1 MRRRWFTIRPRLAG
15 LGFVFLLVSSSVQAG
30 ITKTDGKDPDLV
42 PPAADGR
49 LALLVETHNR
59 AQVAARVEALGGR
72 VTYLFENLDALAVLV
87 PPQQI
92 DALLKME
99 GVNNVVRQRLV
110 HRAVVAPHFP
120 ASSRL
125 SLPREMEGKEFLPL
139 PGGMAERRIETIPV
153 SELEQH
159 VRGTGTSSF
168 LGYDILTGAAQS
180 WKAAGFGEGTIVA
193 VLDTGIYPD
202 HPLLTGS
209 VIGGENLVPAEE
221 EQAID
226 ADEDG
231 NPDGLSFDWD
241 AIENNPHG
249 TFVSGLIAGHA
260 DLILEESD
268 PLAVSVAFHSP
279 ESIELT
285 GTGTANLHL
294 MGTAPGADLY
304 AMKVFPFDGGGAPDA
319 RIAEAIDR
327 LITMKRNQELDTDV
341 INMSLGG
348 PVLYDGWNP
357 LDLIVN
363 VATANGITT
372 VSAASNEGPA
382 LTSVGSPGSAMTSVT
397 AGGAIDPLHIR
408 VAAEVLFGLDPGLGS
423 FVYPEDRIQVVDF
436 SSRGLTGD
444 GRVKPDLIAS
454 ALLVFSST
462 IADENEDGLGDTPS
476 FGFSAG
482 TSFSTPTIAGAAALV
497 HAFAETKGQFASAP
511 YVGNALVKAAI
522 PIADYEVT
530 SQREQGRGFVHIPAA
545 FDNISAGDVWNAGLP
560 EPEHRAM
567 AEISL
572 NGGSG
577 HGETPE
583 LAAGET
589 FNFLIQIPDGVASL
603 IFDVPAVQFSGGE
616 QNPFLGDNLVVTIH
630 SAKRG
635 GAGDYVYEEELQ
647 EPVHG
652 IVYRHPEPGTVRVT
666 MLGGFTNYG
675 KVSGTIEVR
684 ANFEQFVPDQ
694 VFEGVLTRDE
704 VAEHSINVPEHT
716 PGLLVALSWHH
727 DWTVWPTFDLDLFA
741 ENSEGGAAAASI
753 DSPELLFV
761 DDPVGGKWTF
771 HVADIGT
778 VLRSEP
784 YTLAVK
790 FLHIPADREDREF
803 DGDPPPAILGIQP
816 NPFAPQTEIRF
827 DVPSPERME
836 IKVFDVAGRLV
847 RTLASGVMESGE
859 HRVLWNGETDRGGSA
874 AAGVYFVRL
883 ESPHGIQTEKVMR
896 IE

>member
-1 MRRRWFTIRPRLAG
+1 MRRRWFALSPRLAG
-15 LGFVFLLVSSSVQAG
+15 LGLVILLVSSAAQAG
-30 ITKTDGKDPDLV
+30 ITKTERKDPALV

-49 LALLVETHNR
+49 LPLLVETHNR
-59 AQVAARVEALGGR
+59 ALIAARVEALGGR
-72 VTYLFENLDALAVLV
+72 VTYVFENLDALAVLL
-87 PPQQI
+87 PPHQV
-92 DALLKME
+92 DALLKSE

-120 ASSRL
+120 VSSRL
-125 SLPREMEGKEFLPL
+125 SMPREMQGKEFVPL

-153 SELEQH
+153 SELPQH
-159 VRGTGTSSF
+159 VRGSGTSSF
-168 LGYDILTGAAQS
+168 LGYDVLTGAAQS
-180 WKAAGFGEGTIVA
+180 WEAAGYGEGTIVA

-202 HPLLTGS
+202 HPLITGS
-209 VIGGENLVPAEE
+209 VIGGENFVPAEE

-226 ADEDG
+226 HDEDG
-231 NPDGLSFDWD
+231 NADGLSFDWD
-241 AIENNPHG
+241 AIENNSHG

-260 DLILEESD
+260 DLILAEDD

-304 AMKVFPFDGGGAPDA
+304 AIKVFPYDGGGAPDA
-319 RIAEAIDR
+319 RIAEAIDH
-327 LITMKRNQELDTDV
+327 LITMKRNAELDTDV
-341 INMSLGG
+341 INMSLSG

-363 VATANGITT
+363 VATANGITS
-372 VSAASNEGPA
+372 VAAASNEGPA
-382 LTSVGSPGSAMTSVT
+382 LTTVGSPGSAMTAVT

-408 VAAEVLFGLDPGLGS
+408 VAAEVLFGLDAGLGT
-423 FVYPEDRIQVVDF
+423 FAYPEDRIQVVDF

-482 TSFSTPTIAGAAALV
+482 TSFSTPTIAGSAALV

-511 YVGNALVKAAI
+511 YVGNALVKAAT
-522 PIADYEVT
+522 PIADYEIT

-545 FDNISAGDVWNAGLP
+545 FDNVTAGDVWNAGFP

-567 AEISL
+567 AEISIH
-572 NGGSG
+572 GGTG
-577 HGETPE
+577 HGETPD

-589 FNFLIQIPDGVASL
+589 FNFLIQVPEGLASL
-603 IFDVPAVQFSGGE
+603 IFDVSGVHFSGGE
-616 QNPFLGDNLVVTIH
+616 QNPFLGDNLAVTIH

-635 GAGDYVYEEELQ
+635 GAGDYIYGEELQ

-652 IVYRHPEPGTVRVT
+652 IVYRNPEPGTMRVT
-666 MLGGFTNYG
+666 LMGSFANYG
-675 KVSGTIEVR
+675 NVSGAIEVR
-684 ANFEQFVPDQ
+684 ANFNQLVPDQ

-704 VAEHSINVPEHT
+704 VAEHSINIPEHI

-727 DWTVWPTFDLDLFA
+727 DWTMWPTFDLDLFA
-741 ENSEGGAAAASI
+741 ENSAGEVAAATI

-761 DDPVGGKWTF
+761 DNPVSGKWTF

-790 FLHIPADREDREF
+790 FLHTPADHEEREF

-847 RTLASGVMESGE
+847 RTLASG
-859 HRVLWNGETDRGGSA
+859 
-874 AAGVYFVRL
+874 
-883 ESPHGIQTEKVMR
+883 
-896 IE
+896 